1 MSGREIVT
9 MSDFGVLAFFQ
20 VRLGLKIDKIHNS
33 GILLYSK
40 IQPRIQSH
48 FLSCRK
54 CDERYNYSAVTSTTH
69 IVYLI
74 YPSYISVLLQ
84 NEPQLCLCIVT
95 FLAKIS
101 L

>member
-48 FLSCRK
+48 FLSCTK
-54 CDERYNYSAVTSTTH
+54 
-69 IVYLI
+69 
-74 YPSYISVLLQ
+74 
-84 NEPQLCLCIVT
+84 
-95 FLAKIS
+95 
-101 L
+101 